1 MKFLIDESVE
11 KPIVD
16 WLRDQKYDVMYVAE
30 SSSGITD
37 EEVIKLANCESRIL
51 ITNDKDFGELIFR
64 QGRITQGIL
73 LIRAV
78 NEESSNKLKLVKE
91 VLEKAKNKLEGNFMV
106 VNEVG
111 IRIRKIYQKK

>member
-16 WLRDQKYDVMYVAE
+16 WLRYQKYDVMYVAE

-37 EEVIKLANCESRIL
+37 EEVIKIANSESRIL

-64 QGRITQGIL
+64 QGRITHGIL

-78 NEESSNKLKLVKE
+78 NEESSNKLRLVKE
-91 VLEKAKNKLEGNFMV
+91 VLEKAKNKLKGNFMV

>member
-16 WLRDQKYDVMYVAE
+16 WLRDQKYDVVAE

-37 EEVIKLANCESRIL
+37 EEVIRFANSETRIL

-64 QGRITQGIL
+64 QGRTTQGIL
-73 LIRAV
+73 LIRAA
-78 NEESSNKLKLVKE
+78 NEESSNKIRLVKE
-91 VLEKAKNKLEGNFMV
+91 VLKEVKDKLKGNFVV
-106 VNEVG
+106 VNKTG
-111 IRIRKIYQKK
+111 IRIRKIYQNK

>member
-16 WLRDQKYDVMYVAE
+16 WLRDQKYDAIYVAE
-30 SSSGITD
+30 SSPGITD
-37 EEVIKLANCESRIL
+37 EEVIRLANCESRIL

-64 QGRITQGIL
+64 QSRITQGIL
-73 LIRAV
+73 LIRAI
-78 NEESSNKLKLVKE
+78 NEESSNKLRLVKE
-91 VLEKAKNKLEGNFMV
+91 VLGKAKNKLEGNFMV

-111 IRIRKIYQKK
+111 IRIRKIYQKN

>member
-16 WLRDQKYDVMYVAE
+16 WLRDQKYDVTYIAE

-37 EEVIKLANCESRIL
+37 EEVIRIANCENRIL

-64 QGRITQGIL
+64 QGRITKGIL
-73 LIRAV
+73 LIRTT
-78 NEESSNKLKLVKE
+78 NEESSKKLRLVKE
-91 VLEKAKNKLEGNFMV
+91 VLDKAKNKLRGNFVV

-111 IRIRKIYQKK
+111 IRIRKIFNL

>member
-16 WLRDQKYDVMYVAE
+16 WLRDQKYDVMYIAE
-30 SSSGITD
+30 SSSGVTD
-37 EEVIKLANCESRIL
+37 EEVIKITNSESRII

-64 QGRITQGIL
+64 QGRIAQGIL

-78 NEESSNKLKLVKE
+78 NEESSNKLRLIKE
-91 VLEKAKNKLEGNFMV
+91 VLKKVKNKLRENFIV
-106 VNEVG
+106 VNEAG
-111 IRIRKIYQKK
+111 IRIRKIYQNN

>member
-37 EEVIKLANCESRIL
+37 EEVIRFANSETRIL

-64 QGRITQGIL
+64 QGRTTQGIL
-73 LIRAV
+73 LIRAA
-78 NEESSNKLKLVKE
+78 NEESSNKIRLVKE
-91 VLEKAKNKLEGNFMV
+91 VLKEVKDKLKGNFVV
-106 VNEVG
+106 VNETG
-111 IRIRKIYQKK
+111 IRIRKIYQNK

>member
-73 LIRAV
+73 LNASHKNVFELIV
-78 NEESSNKLKLVKE
+78 KSINWQIIVTLLGSFSLSPMSFPWKWESLKTK
-91 VLEKAKNKLEGNFMV
+91 
-106 VNEVG
+106 
-111 IRIRKIYQKK
+111 Y

>member
-16 WLRDQKYDVMYVAE
+16 WLRNQKYDVIYIAE
-30 SSSGITD
+30 KSPAITD
-37 EEVIKLANCESRIL
+37 EEVIRFANSETRIL

-73 LIRAV
+73 LIRAA
-78 NEESSNKLKLVKE
+78 NEESSNKIRLVKE
-91 VLEKAKNKLEGNFMV
+91 VLKEVKDKLKGNFVV
-106 VNEVG
+106 VNETG
-111 IRIRKIYQKK
+111 IRIRKIYQNN

>member
-30 SSSGITD
+30 SSPGITD
-37 EEVIKLANCESRIL
+37 EEVIDIANSKSRIL

-64 QGRITQGIL
+64 QGRITQGVL
-73 LIRAV
+73 LIRAT
-78 NEESSNKLKLVKE
+78 NEESSNKIRLVKE
-91 VLEKAKNKLEGNFMV
+91 ILERANNKLEGNFMV

-111 IRIRKIYQKK
+111 IRIRKIYKKK

>member
-16 WLRDQKYDVMYVAE
+16 WLRDRKYDVEYVAE

-37 EEVIKLANCESRIL
+37 EEVIRIANNESRIL

-64 QGRITQGIL
+64 QGKITQGIL

-78 NEESSNKLKLVKE
+78 NEESSNKLRLLKE
-91 VLEKAKNKLEGNFMV
+91 VLKKAKNKLEGSFIV
-106 VNEVG
+106 VNETG
-111 IRIRKIYQKK
+111 IRIRKIYRKN

>member
-1 MKFLIDESVE
+1 MKFFIDESVE

-16 WLRDQKYDVMYVAE
+16 WLRDQKYDVIYVAE
-30 SSSGITD
+30 SSPAITD
-37 EEVIKLANCESRIL
+37 EEVIKIANNESRIL
-51 ITNDKDFGELIFR
+51 ITNDKDFGELNFR
-64 QGRITQGIL
+64 QGRISQGIL

-78 NEESSNKLKLVKE
+78 NEESSNKLRIVKE

-106 VNEVG
+106 INEVG

>member
-37 EEVIKLANCESRIL
+37 EEVIKIANCESRIL
-51 ITNDKDFGELIFR
+51 MLFPKPFIYNPSNNQHPRNPYKIRLTIELIFL
-64 QGRITQGIL
+64 IL
-73 LIRAV
+73 THVFNRGKVFVPL
-78 NEESSNKLKLVKE
+78 NNQ
-91 VLEKAKNKLEGNFMV
+91 
-106 VNEVG
+106 
-111 IRIRKIYQKK
+111 Y

>member
-16 WLRDQKYDVMYVAE
+16 WLRDQKYDVIYVAE

-37 EEVIKLANCESRIL
+37 EEVIRLANCESRIL
-51 ITNDKDFGELIFR
+51 VTNDKDFGEIIFR
-64 QGRITQGIL
+64 QGKIAQGIL
-73 LIRAV
+73 LIRAS
-78 NEESSNKLKLVKE
+78 NEESSNKLRLVKE
-91 VLEKAKNKLEGNFMV
+91 VLEKAKNKLEGNFIV

-111 IRIRKIYQKK
+111 IRIRKIYQKN

>member
-16 WLRDQKYDVMYVAE
+16 WLRDQKYDVMYIAE

-51 ITNDKDFGELIFR
+51 ITNDKDFGKLIFR

-78 NEESSNKLKLVKE
+78 NEESSNKLRLVKE
-91 VLEKAKNKLEGNFMV
+91 VLEKAKKKLEGNFMV